1 MLRSPRHQ
9 PPGQHQHR
17 TRRRRRLPSRI
28 APFAAGFALCYLIFG
43 GGDDGEAARAE
54 IARAKA
60 EAAAR
65 HAENAAT
72 AAEIAERA
80 TRGEV
85 RGGDPYACPVH
96 VPSSMRYWTKPVVE
110 QPGDAPAYDVEAYL
124 TFVPDFGGLNNVRLS
139 LENVLS
145 LARASGRVLV
155 LPPVQPYYLLNAC
168 KGGCEYSLADFFPA
182 LLENQERAKVV
193 TSAAFFLEI
202 LPRLAKGGRL
212 LAAWNQIC
220 GAFVLNRRFST
231 QVT

>member
-1 MLRSPRHQ
+1 M
-9 PPGQHQHR
+9 
-17 TRRRRRLPSRI
+17 PSRI
-28 APFAAGFALCYLIFG
+28 APFLAGFALCYLIIG

-54 IARAKA
+54 IAREKA

-85 RGGDPYACPVH
+85 RGGDPYACPVR

-145 LARASGRVLV
+145 LARASGRCS
-155 LPPVQPYYLLNAC
+155 A
-168 KGGCEYSLADFFPA
+168 GSSSSRGS
-182 LLENQERAKVV
+182 R
-193 TSAAFFLEI
+193 TSMSSSM
-202 LPRLAKGGRL
+202 
-212 LAAWNQIC
+212 C
-220 GAFVLNRRFST
+220 DS
-231 QVT
+231 

>member
-72 AAEIAERA
+72 ASAL
-80 TRGEV
+80 
-85 RGGDPYACPVH
+85 
-96 VPSSMRYWTKPVVE
+96 SSVY
-110 QPGDAPAYDVEAYL
+110 
-124 TFVPDFGGLNNVRLS
+124 
-139 LENVLS
+139 
-145 LARASGRVLV
+145 
-155 LPPVQPYYLLNAC
+155 
-168 KGGCEYSLADFFPA
+168 
-182 LLENQERAKVV
+182 
-193 TSAAFFLEI
+193 
-202 LPRLAKGGRL
+202 
-212 LAAWNQIC
+212 
-220 GAFVLNRRFST
+220 GAI
-231 QVT
+231 